1 MTKDGGIHHVDLCLT
16 LTANVPGSVIKLFQC
31 APDNPMQV
39 CTGFVFVLICEVLFP
54 TDLRLTNSSYS
65 ETCLDRPLKNRQNKD
80 LKDLGAFCNTFDLH

>member
-39 CTGFVFVLICEVLFP
+39 CTGFAFGLVCEFIF
-54 TDLRLTNSSYS
+54 SY
-65 ETCLDRPLKNRQNKD
+65 
-80 LKDLGAFCNTFDLH
+80 